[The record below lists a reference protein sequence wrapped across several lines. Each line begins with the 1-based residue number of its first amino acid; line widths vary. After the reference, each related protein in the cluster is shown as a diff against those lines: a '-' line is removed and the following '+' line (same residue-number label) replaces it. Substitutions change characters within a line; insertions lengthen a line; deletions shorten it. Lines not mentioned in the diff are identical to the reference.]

1 MQYRRLYT
9 LQTWLRRLF
18 FLMLAAVI
26 VVTGVS
32 FQRGTLS
39 LDRMGRVLGQVT
51 RLPGLPQW
59 QVAIIAGH
67 RGYDTGAVCD
77 DGLMEVQITEA
88 VANRVAKL
96 LQRQGAEVQVL
107 DEYDKRLAGLKVD
120 ALVSIHAD
128 SCIPLTGYKVA
139 SAAKTVIADQD
150 NRLESCIEE
159 KYGEVTGLPL
169 HPTTVTKDMTE
180 YHAFQRV
187 ADTTP
192 GAIIELGFL
201 GGDRDILVNGQ
212 AKLAQGI
219 TDGIVCYLETR
230 PKATATPGESTS
242 AVRPHVLNPEAAPGP
257 E

>member
-1 MQYRRLYT
+1 MKASTIQYRRLYT

-18 FLMLAAVI
+18 FILLAAVI
-26 VVTGVS
+26 VVTGVN

-39 LDRMGRVLGQVT
+39 LDRIGRVLGQMT
-51 RLPGLPQW
+51 GLPGLPQW

-77 DGLMEVQITEA
+77 DGLMEVQITEP

-96 LQRQGAEVQVL
+96 LQKQGAQVQIL
-107 DEYDKRLAGLKVD
+107 DEYDKRLAGLEVD

-128 SCIPLTGYKVA
+128 SCIALSGYKVA
-139 SAAKTVIADQD
+139 GAAETVLVEED
-150 NRLESCIEE
+150 NRLEFCIEE
-159 KYGEVTGLPL
+159 KYGEATGLPL
-169 HPTTVTKDMTE
+169 HPTTVTKDMTG

-192 GAIIELGFL
+192 GAIIEIGFL

-219 TDGIVCYLETR
+219 ADGIVCYLETR
-230 PKATATPGESTS
+230 PEATATPGGSTS
-242 AVRPHVLNPEAAPGP
+242 VFDPEATLSP

>member
-1 MQYRRLYT
+1 MKASTTQYRRLYT
-9 LQTWLRRLF
+9 LQIWLRRLF

-26 VVTGVS
+26 VVTGVN
-32 FQRGTLS
+32 FQRGTLT
-39 LDRMGRVLGQVT
+39 LDRIGRVLGQMT
-51 RLPGLPQW
+51 GLPGLPQW
-59 QVAIIAGH
+59 QVALIAGH
-67 RGYDTGAVCD
+67 RGFDTGATCE

-96 LQRQGAEVQVL
+96 LQKQGAQVQVL
-107 DEYDKRLAGLKVD
+107 DEYDKRLAGLEVD
-120 ALVSIHAD
+120 ALVSIHVD
-128 SCIPLTGYKVA
+128 SCIALTGYKVA
-139 SAAKTVIADQD
+139 SAAETVIPAQD
-150 NRLESCIEE
+150 NRLETCVEE
-159 KYGEVTGLPL
+159 KYGEVTGLPF
-169 HPTTVTKDMTE
+169 HPTTITKDMTG

-219 TDGIVCYLETR
+219 ANGIVCYLETR
-230 PKATATPGESTS
+230 PEATATPGESTS
-242 AVRPHVLNPEAAPGP
+242 VFDPEATPSP

>member
-1 MQYRRLYT
+1 MKYRRLYT

-18 FLMLAAVI
+18 FLMLAAVV

-32 FQRGTLS
+32 YQRGTLS
-39 LDRMGRVLGQVT
+39 LNRVGRVLGQVT

-67 RGYDTGAVCD
+67 RGYDTGATCK

-88 VANRVAKL
+88 VANRVARL
-96 LQRQGAEVQVL
+96 LQNQGAQVRVL
-107 DEYDKRLAGLKVD
+107 DEYDKHLDGLEVD

-128 SCIPLTGYKVA
+128 SCIPLSGYKVA
-139 SAAKTVIADQD
+139 SASETVIAEKDD
-150 NRLESCIEE
+150 RLETCIEA
-159 KYGEVTGLPL
+159 KYGEVTGMAF
-169 HPTTVTKDMTE
+169 HPSTITKDMTG

-219 TDGIVCYLETR
+219 ADGIVCYLETR
-230 PKATATPGESTS
+230 PGATATPEDSMSFLTPEATS
-242 AVRPHVLNPEAAPGP
+242 NPE
-257 E
+257 

>member
-18 FLMLAAVI
+18 FAMLAVVI

-39 LDRMGRVLGQVT
+39 LDRMGRVLGQMT
-51 RLPGLPQW
+51 RLPGLPHW

-67 RGYDTGAVCD
+67 RGYDTGAQCN

-96 LQRQGAEVQVL
+96 LQRQGAQVQVL
-107 DEYDKRLAGLKVD
+107 DEYDERLAGLEADV
-120 ALVSIHAD
+120 LVSIHAD
-128 SCIPLTGYKVA
+128 SCIDLTGYKVA
-139 SAAKTVIADQD
+139 SAAETVIPGQD
-150 NRLESCIEE
+150 DRLEACIEE
-159 KYGEVTGLPL
+159 KYGEVTRLPF
-169 HPTTVTKDMTE
+169 HPTTVTRDMTG

-219 TDGIVCYLETR
+219 ADGIVCYLETR
-230 PKATATPGESTS
+230 PEATTTPEETTS
-242 AVRPHVLNPEAAPGP
+242 ALDPGTTPGP

>member
-18 FLMLAAVI
+18 FLMLVAVL

-39 LDRMGRVLGQVT
+39 LDRVGRVLGQVT

-67 RGYDTGAVCD
+67 RGNDTGAVCK

-96 LQRQGAEVQVL
+96 LQNQGAQVRVL
-107 DEYDKRLAGLKVD
+107 DEYDKRLDGLQAD
-120 ALVSIHAD
+120 ALLSIHAD

-139 SAAKTVIADQD
+139 SAAETVIPEQD
-150 NRLESCIEE
+150 NRLETCIEE

-169 HPTTVTKDMTE
+169 HPSTVTKDMTE
-180 YHAFQRV
+180 YHAFQQV

-219 TDGIVCYLETR
+219 ADGLVCYLETR
-230 PKATATPGESTS
+230 PKATTTPGESTS
-242 AVRPHVLNPEAAPGP
+242 FLKPEATPNPG
-257 E
+257 